1 MHIAYCCPPLFC
13 PSPSV
18 SVRSLGRASVS
29 GGAQAGGE
37 GGGQCVQALR
47 TAALPSSA
55 LHRLCPLVVWGASVG
70 GGCAGGVVVAVLFA
84 L

>member
-1 MHIAYCCPPLFC
+1 MASKNHRKKTLLLELASFTAGQAEHPPAA
-13 PSPSV
+13 V
-18 SVRSLGRASVS
+18 HRRA
-29 GGAQAGGE
+29 E
-37 GGGQCVQALR
+37 RGGQCVQALR

-70 GGCAGGVVVAVLFA
+70 GGCAGGVAVPVLFA